1 MRPKGKSLKQ
11 VGQEWINFHFC
22 LVGQS
27 NINTFSFSDIF
38 WEDFVTF
45 FLRQIIV
52 RDKNLRKCEIVGSF
66 SYYGGGQFSFMVI
79 VTFFIWNELPL
90 VESLKDPTLQV
101 LTFLFTKSFGI
112 TCGRRA
118 QFQWKSILLFIIIK
132 ILWLKLKVSAQ
143 CQIDYLVSMKCE
155 KPDKLSGWKARLG

>member
-27 NINTFSFSDIF
+27 NINTFSFSGIF
-38 WEDFVTF
+38 WEAFP
-45 FLRQIIV
+45 LQLLSQCIALQWLLIIV
-52 RDKNLRKCEIVGSF
+52 RDKNLRKCEIVWSF

-90 VESLKDPTLQV
+90 VESLKDPTLQLFPQV
-101 LTFLFTKSFGI
+101 LDFFFTKPFGNI
-112 TCGRRA
+112 CCRRT
-118 QFQWKSILLFIIIK
+118 QFEWKYHIISPFRTVK
-132 ILWLKLKVSAQ
+132 SSKYEKYQLKEGTISAQ
-143 CQIDYLVSMKCE
+143 CRII
-155 KPDKLSGWKARLG
+155 